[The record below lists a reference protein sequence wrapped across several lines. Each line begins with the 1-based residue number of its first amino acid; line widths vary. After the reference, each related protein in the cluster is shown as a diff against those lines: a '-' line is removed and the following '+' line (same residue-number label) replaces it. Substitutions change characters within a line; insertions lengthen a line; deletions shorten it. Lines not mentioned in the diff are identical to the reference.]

1 MSEAIET
8 LPPLA
13 EILTRNPGWLEE
25 AISTRAASRLTGV
38 SVCTLETW
46 RSRGGGPKFI
56 KIGAKMIRYQ
66 RRSLLEWMA
75 RQERR
80 NTSDAGALHG

>member
-13 EILTRNPGWLEE
+13 DILSENPGWLDE
-25 AISTRAASRLTGV
+25 AISTRVASRLTGV

-56 KIGAKMIRYQ
+56 KIGAKMVRYQ

-75 RQERR
+75 SQERR
-80 NTSDAGALHG
+80 NTSDLGPLHG